1 MTSNIVGAEETRQR
15 RPLFLHGSYPTERKT
30 DSKQANK
37 LGSQFPET
45 VKVPCREQNST
56 VTEGSFWLGC
66 RVKTLMIKE
75 LAPQRTRGVSHGIR
89 RPKEGMG
96 HLLEEKWKKA
106 SVPRAWCER

>member
-37 LGSQFPET
+37 LGSQFLET

-66 RVKTLMIKE
+66 RFKTLMIKE
-75 LAPQRTRGVSHGIR
+75 LAPQRTRGGVSHGIGR
-89 RPKEGMG
+89 AQGRNGVSAGGKM
-96 HLLEEKWKKA
+96 EESQCA
-106 SVPRAWCER
+106 